1 MYILVYSACN
11 HCKQTLINVN
21 FGNCSLRSNFIIPFF
36 KNKMEQHP
44 TMCKTRMRN
53 IIAAPGKCPT
63 YNHVLL
69 TKRLLAMPQLNE
81 IPDNRVH
88 GAIMGPI
95 WGRQDPG
102 GPHIGP
108 MNFAIWD
115 SIHGEFT
122 TRNRVCR
129 IYDALDFIVTGFLWL
144 CSELLMIYCR
154 I

>member
-1 MYILVYSACN
+1 MDQALNSQKTPHTSPLRASYGMSFVSILM
-11 HCKQTLINVN
+11 
-21 FGNCSLRSNFIIPFF
+21 
-36 KNKMEQHP
+36 KNDRVIKGFYCMW
-44 TMCKTRMRN
+44 KTRMRN
-53 IIAAPGKCPT
+53 IIAAPGKCQT

-81 IPDNRVH
+81 IPDNKVH

-129 IYDALDFIVTGFLWL
+129 VYDALDFIVTGFLWL